1 MALYKSI
8 YLLTYLVYRNANTR
22 FAVSEHSLVTVTDVV
37 QPLDE
42 VFSRNLAVAVKNSEM
57 TPDDNEKPTDI
68 TQSQDVT
75 SDVQCL
81 QQVCEQP
88 ERLSLYHRLLFL
100 LSSSSVMITF
110 RQVHHSSYT
119 ASLSTS
125 TWPHLRC
132 DVGLQ
137 EEEY

>member
-22 FAVSEHSLVTVTDVV
+22 FAVYEHSLVTVTNVV

-81 QQVCEQP
+81 QQVC
-88 ERLSLYHRLLFL
+88 
-100 LSSSSVMITF
+100 
-110 RQVHHSSYT
+110 
-119 ASLSTS
+119 
-125 TWPHLRC
+125 
-132 DVGLQ
+132 
-137 EEEY
+137 